1 VVADINAEAA
11 EIVLIIH
18 WINGVH
24 SEYACRGGGVGSA
37 AADVIA
43 AVRQLVLIAN
53 DDLIAGVLNRNGL
66 VTGYGNRST
75 RERVTSLRSHHRMAV
90 YKPADDGIEPW
101 LNLGKAARLLRSPPR
116 TLRLAAEAGDIE
128 AMHRLPDGPWIF
140 SRIVLSPPPACAI
153 TECAQQNPKY
163 PMGSHPDQQSL
174 FTSIT

>member
-75 RERVTSLRSHHRMAV
+75 RERVTSLRSHSVPLFRCDPQNRGVSCDHRDRGTGSTKVRA
-90 YKPADDGIEPW
+90 G
-101 LNLGKAARLLRSPPR
+101 RSVR
-116 TLRLAAEAGDIE
+116 
-128 AMHRLPDGPWIF
+128 
-140 SRIVLSPPPACAI
+140 
-153 TECAQQNPKY
+153 
-163 PMGSHPDQQSL
+163 
-174 FTSIT
+174 